1 LNGGFTAFA
10 VYSRNHSVLLKQLY
24 SFQQE
29 VCKLLIHVR
38 HPEVYKQI
46 GVTPPRGF
54 LLHGPPGC
62 GKTLLANAI
71 AGVCCTLK
79 LTCFSLIWYSCWL
92 QLGCHPVAIVQY
104 TFTHKQYTERHE
116 TNNT

>member
-1 LNGGFTAFA
+1 MLNFLLERFSSLRCSNSLSCKEALNGGFTAFA
-10 VYSRNHSVLLKQLY
+10 VYSKSDSALLKQLY

-29 VCKLLIHVR
+29 VCKLLIHVH

-71 AGVCCTLK
+71 AGVCCILN
-79 LTCFSLIWYSCWL
+79 LTCQSC
-92 QLGCHPVAIVQY
+92 CH
-104 TFTHKQYTERHE
+104 KTE
-116 TNNT
+116 

>member
-1 LNGGFTAFA
+1 LNGGFTTFA
-10 VYSRNHSVLLKQLY
+10 VYSRVHGVLLKQLY

-38 HPEVYKQI
+38 HPEVYNQI

-79 LTCFSLIWYSCWL
+79 LTCQSCYHKTGWTVMHASGSSQWNWL
-92 QLGCHPVAIVQY
+92 FRKLVHL
-104 TFTHKQYTERHE
+104 H
-116 TNNT
+116 